1 MNADKSFPTTATE
14 TVALSINRATKQPGR
29 AADWKSTLPTT
40 KTKRAAEELGCPDL
54 TPMPWLQQE
63 LVYFTDKLSL
73 GASFYWI
80 ETPVTVLVAFSMVL
94 VPFQSLE

>member
-40 KTKRAAEELGCPDL
+40 KTKRAAE
-54 TPMPWLQQE
+54 MAA
-63 LVYFTDKLSL
+63 LS
-73 GASFYWI
+73 F
-80 ETPVTVLVAFSMVL
+80 LVAGDVL
-94 VPFQSLE
+94 RKSHVRGLKAFGALDHVELNVCAL